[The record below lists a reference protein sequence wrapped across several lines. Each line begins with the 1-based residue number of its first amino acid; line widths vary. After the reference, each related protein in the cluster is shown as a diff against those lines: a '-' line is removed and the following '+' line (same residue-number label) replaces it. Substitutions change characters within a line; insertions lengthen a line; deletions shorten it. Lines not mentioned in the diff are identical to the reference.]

1 MKVPINSPLFQK
13 IEGCLKKKKE
23 QNAKKRLGS
32 RKGIEQ
38 KEKLTD
44 LKVRDLK
51 C

>member
-13 IEGCLKKKKE
+13 IEGCFKKKE